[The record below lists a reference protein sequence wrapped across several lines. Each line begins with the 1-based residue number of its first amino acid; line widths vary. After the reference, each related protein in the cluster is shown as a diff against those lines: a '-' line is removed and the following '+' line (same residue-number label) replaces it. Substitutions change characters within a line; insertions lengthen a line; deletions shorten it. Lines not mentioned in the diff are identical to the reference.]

1 MNTTKTHLK
10 FNNFLKGVQLLKH
23 KKKIHVYLIKI
34 EPFIKTIINMLS
46 YQNFNIIYNLSNN
59 FVILSF

>member
-1 MNTTKTHLK
+1 MNTIKTHLK

-34 EPFIKTIINMLS
+34 EPFIKTIILVIKIS
-46 YQNFNIIYNLSNN
+46 IQFTISLIIL
-59 FVILSF
+59 